1 MIESNLRVVG
11 QQIEIVEVDEVPE
24 LDGDPLGAG
33 EARLV
38 QRQLELPVELKVP
51 EQVWA
56 VSLAAAQV
64 QAQMRLLS
72 ASASTSTSGVRR
84 NIALGCIMHSTIIRA
99 AKCC

>member
-72 ASASTSTSGVRR
+72 ASASTSGVRR
-84 NIALGCIMHSTIIRA
+84 NIALGCIMHSTIICA